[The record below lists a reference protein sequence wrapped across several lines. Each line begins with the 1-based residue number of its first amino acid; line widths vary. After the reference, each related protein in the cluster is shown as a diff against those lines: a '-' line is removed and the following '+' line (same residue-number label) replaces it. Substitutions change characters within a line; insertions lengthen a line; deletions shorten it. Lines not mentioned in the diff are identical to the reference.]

1 MWIKCQ
7 YNNRIHQIC
16 SECSPYINVIDG
28 MMVKIF
34 RAYKIEINLP
44 NKIGM
49 TFIFIILIT
58 VRVIVVP
65 RI

>member
-1 MWIKCQ
+1 
-7 YNNRIHQIC
+7 
-16 SECSPYINVIDG
+16 
-28 MMVKIF
+28 MVKIF

-49 TFIFIILIT
+49 TFIFIT

-65 RI
+65 RIQSATENLEM